1 MQVLHYH
8 LVVKATKRKF
18 KKWLKHVTDHVTC
31 LHKVYGY
38 QKAVVVS
45 ETQAG
50 NIINGKI
57 GRAVTCLHKVYGYQ
71 KAVVV
76 SETQAGNIINGKI
89 GRA

>member
-1 MQVLHYH
+1 
-8 LVVKATKRKF
+8 VVKATKRKF

-50 NIINGKI
+50 NIINGIKYYNGMSKNI
-57 GRAVTCLHKVYGYQ
+57 EDALKPDVY
-71 KAVVV
+71 KHII
-76 SETQAGNIINGKI
+76 GNIIIKTFKDLFSTL
-89 GRA
+89 